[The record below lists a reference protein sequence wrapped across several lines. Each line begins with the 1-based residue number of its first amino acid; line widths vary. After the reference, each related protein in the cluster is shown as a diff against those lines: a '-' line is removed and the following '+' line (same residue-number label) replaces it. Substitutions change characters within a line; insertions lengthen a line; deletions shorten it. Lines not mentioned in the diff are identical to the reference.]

1 MTVPNLD
8 WQQQPDLLCSDIVSP
23 YREADRFRSISV
35 QPEKNYRSTQRKKP
49 CRPGRSAIASAVIHN
64 EGNYKPGR
72 GDSR

>member
-1 MTVPNLD
+1 MAVPNLD
-8 WQQQPDLLCSDIVSP
+8 WQQQPDLLCSNIVSP

-35 QPEKNYRSTQRKKP
+35 QPGGKIIAARSEKP
-49 CRPGRSAIASAVIHN
+49 CRSGRSAIASAVIHN

>member
-8 WQQQPDLLCSDIVSP
+8 WQQQPDLLCSNIVSP

-35 QPEKNYRSTQRKKP
+35 QPGKNYRSTQRKKP
-49 CRPGRSAIASAVIHN
+49 CRPGRSAITSAVIHN